1 MQYKLYLRATQRFV
15 SFAWRPAPLA
25 SSRPLQLNI
34 KVFVILVDSL
44 RFRHWPHH
52 F

>member
-15 SFAWRPAPLA
+15 SRDWLPAPLA

-34 KVFVILVDSL
+34 KVFVILIDSL
-44 RFRHWPHH
+44 RLRRDPQH